1 MKGSNEPWVEWAL
14 YQLRTKM
21 NLLLPGSYKSYK
33 NRLNATTTNNEWNRL
48 WENLKGLMEKNR
60 A

>member
-14 YQLRTKM
+14 YQLGTKM
-21 NLLLPGSYKSYK
+21 SLLLNGSYK
-33 NRLNATTTNNEWNRL
+33 NRLSATTTNNEWNRL